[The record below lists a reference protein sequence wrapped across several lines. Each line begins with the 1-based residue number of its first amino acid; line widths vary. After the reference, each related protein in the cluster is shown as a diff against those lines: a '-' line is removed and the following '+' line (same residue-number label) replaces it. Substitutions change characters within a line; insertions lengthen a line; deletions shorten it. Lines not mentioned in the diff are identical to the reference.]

1 MSKIDYRL
9 IKQLYLFL
17 AVAEEENFGRAAK
30 RLGMSQP
37 PLTEQIK
44 ILEQS
49 LKLTLFERS
58 RRGTKL
64 SASGKAILPH
74 VQKFVVQMSSL
85 EKIVREVAHG
95 QSGVIHIGAI
105 TSAMF
110 EVVPVFL
117 EHFKQRYPNVT
128 VFVDEI
134 DSAEAITSL
143 SSGELDLAFVRVE
156 GEVGMGLSTFPLTED
171 KLGVAL
177 PLNHPMGEA
186 MCISLRDLKEEAFV
200 MSSRRVNPTYFDL
213 LTSAC
218 RNHGF
223 NPRILYE
230 VRSVTAQI
238 AYVSCGQGVALV
250 PMSMVSMIPSNVKLV
265 PLEELISIVT
275 AALVWDP
282 KRGHPLVEYG
292 VEWLE
297 EHVTD
302 KKNVSNY

>member
-44 ILEQS
+44 TLEQS

-74 VQKFVVQMSSL
+74 VQKFVIQMSSL
-85 EKIVREVAHG
+85 EKVVREVALG

-110 EVVPVFL
+110 EVLPNFL
-117 EHFKQRYPNVT
+117 EHIKQHYPDVT

-134 DSAEAITSL
+134 DSAEAISSL
-143 SSGELDLAFVRVE
+143 SSGELDLAFVRVD
-156 GEVGMGLSTFPLTED
+156 GEIGMGLSSIPLTED

-177 PLNHPMGEA
+177 PLDHPLVNA
-186 MCISLRDLKEEAFV
+186 DCISLRSLQDEALV
-200 MSSRRVNPTYFDL
+200 MPSRRVNPPYFDL

-218 RNHGF
+218 RNHNV

-250 PMSMVSMIPSNVKLV
+250 PMGIVNMIPNNVKLV
-265 PLEELISIVT
+265 PLKEAISVVT

-282 KRGHPLVEYG
+282 ERGHPLVDYG
-292 VEWLE
+292 VQWLK
-297 EHVTD
+297 EHITD
-302 KKNVSNY
+302 KKNLSSS

>member
-17 AVAEEENFGRAAK
+17 AVAEEEHFGRAAK

-64 SASGKAILPH
+64 SASGKAIFPH
-74 VQKFVVQMSSL
+74 VQKFVAHMSSL
-85 EKIVREVAHG
+85 EKMVREVAHG
-95 QSGVIHIGAI
+95 QSGVLHIGAI

-110 EVVPVFL
+110 EVVPAFL
-117 EHFKQRYPNVT
+117 EHFKQQFPNVT
-128 VFVDEI
+128 IFVDEI

-156 GEVGMGLSTFPLTED
+156 GDIGMGLSSLPLTED

-177 PLNHPMGEA
+177 PANHALGEVSS
-186 MCISLRDLKEEAFV
+186 ISLRELKNDAFV

-230 VRSVTAQI
+230 VRSITAQI

-250 PMSMVSMIPSNVKLV
+250 PMSMVNVIPNNVKIV
-265 PLEELISIVT
+265 PLEEAISIVT
-275 AALVWDP
+275 AALVWDSE
-282 KRGHPLVEYG
+282 RTHPLVEYG
-292 VEWLE
+292 VKWLK
-297 EHVTD
+297 EHVADNKT
-302 KKNVSNY
+302 VSNC